1 MHFCRNNSSSMAHIS
16 PPLGFAVI
24 GFGHIGQK
32 HTHHILANPEAKFI
46 GAFDLDDLK
55 KSEIKNKNLYCFD
68 SLQELFNHPQVHI
81 ISICTPN
88 GLHAEHAVAAL
99 KAGKHVIIEKPMT
112 LTSEQANQVIQAAND
127 SDRFVFCVMQNRYSP
142 VATWLKEVIS
152 QSILGEIYSV
162 SVLCAWNRDQRYYKL
177 NHWHGNLN
185 LDGGPLFTQ
194 FSHFVDL
201 MYWLFGNIE
210 IGKTEF
216 YNFNHQHL
224 TEFEDSGFFTFQSPN
239 QNKMRGLFQY
249 TTSVFNSN
257 FESSIHIIAQN
268 GTIKVGGQYMNEIQY
283 CQIENYT
290 LPELDPTPPPNQ
302 YDGYQGSASNHQ
314 FVIQNAIDTLK
325 GISYP
330 HTPAK
335 EGQDVVQIIESVY
348 QNRIL

>member
-1 MHFCRNNSSSMAHIS
+1 MAHIS

-32 HTHHILANPEAKFI
+32 HTQHILANPEANFI
-46 GAFDLDDLK
+46 GAFDLDDSK
-55 KSEIKNKNLYCFD
+55 KQEIDNKNLYCFS
-68 SLQELFNHPQVHI
+68 SLEELFNHPQVHI
-81 ISICTPN
+81 ICVCTPN

-99 KAGKHVIIEKPMT
+99 NAGKHVIVEKPMT
-112 LTSEQANQVIQAAND
+112 LTAEQGNQVIQAATN

-162 SVLCAWNRDQRYYKL
+162 SVLCAWNRDQRYYKP

-201 MYWLFGNIE
+201 MYWLFGNIQ

-216 YNFNHQHL
+216 YNFNHKHL
-224 TEFEDSGFFTFQSPN
+224 TEFEDSGFFTFQSPE

-290 LPELDPTPPPNQ
+290 LPQLDPTPPPNQ

-325 GISYP
+325 GNSYP
-330 HTPAK
+330 STTAK
-335 EGQDVVQIIESVY
+335 EGRDVVQIIESVY
-348 QNRIL
+348 KNRIL